1 MRQHGRMRAAPT
13 VLHLDLDAFY
23 AAVEQRDKPS
33 LRGKPVI
40 VGGLGPRGVV
50 ATASYEARA
59 FGVGSA
65 MPMSQARAL
74 CPHAAFL
81 AGRFDAY
88 RAASIIVMDVL
99 HELSPITEPIS
110 LDESFV
116 DLAGRCDVQDSAAVR
131 KLAAQLKADVHAA
144 TGLRASVGAG
154 TSKLIAKI
162 ASDLDKPDGLR
173 VVEPGTERALLD
185 PMPVS
190 RLWTV
195 GPATAQRLRG
205 LGVHTI
211 AELTAVTEEE
221 LIGLLGRA
229 HGRLLTRLARA
240 EDDRPVTANR
250 ESKSISVEDTFER
263 DVIDRAALLE
273 VLDRMAARVAARLRE
288 TGLSGRTVT
297 IKVRHPD
304 FTTISRSA
312 TLAGPSDD
320 VRTLGAT
327 ARRLFAEVDT
337 TDGIRLL
344 GVGAAGLTDW
354 TQQDLFEATEPEPEP
369 QVEPEPAAATGRR
382 AWRAGQDV
390 RHAEHGPG
398 WVWGAGLGRVT
409 VRFETRDSPV
419 PGPVRTFAADD
430 PALTCGSPADEP
442 EQAATSEAH

>member
-1 MRQHGRMRAAPT
+1 MRAAPT
-13 VLHLDLDAFY
+13 VLHLDLDAFF

-50 ATASYEARA
+50 STASYEART

-81 AGRFDAY
+81 SVRFDAY
-88 RAASIIVMDVL
+88 RAASDIVMGLL
-99 HELSPITEPIS
+99 HELSPIYEPLS

-116 DLAGRCDVQDSAAVR
+116 DLGVRTDAHDTAAVR
-131 KLAAQLKADVHAA
+131 ALASRLKDDVYAA

-154 TSKLIAKI
+154 TSKLVAKI
-162 ASDLDKPDGLR
+162 ASDLDKPDGLL

-185 PMPVS
+185 PMPVR

-195 GPATAQRLRG
+195 GPSTEQRLRG
-205 LGVHTI
+205 IGVHTV
-211 AELTAVTEEE
+211 AELAAVDEEE
-221 LIGLLGRA
+221 LIALLGQA
-229 HGRLLTRLARA
+229 HGRLLARLARA
-240 EDDRPVTANR
+240 DDDRPVTANR

-263 DVIDRAALLE
+263 DVIDRALLLE
-273 VLDRMAARVAARLRE
+273 ILDRMAARVAARLRE
-288 TGLSGRTVT
+288 HGLSGRTVT
-297 IKVRHPD
+297 IKVRKPD
-304 FTTISRSA
+304 FRTITRSA

-320 VRTLGAT
+320 VRAVAAT

-344 GVGAAGLTDW
+344 GVGVAGLTDW
-354 TQQDLFEATEPEPEP
+354 TQQDLFESTEPEPVLVDEP
-369 QVEPEPAAATGRR
+369 DPEPTDAPPRR
-382 AWRAGQDV
+382 AWRPGQDV
-390 RHAEHGPG
+390 RHTQHGPG

-409 VRFETRDSPV
+409 VRFETRHSPE
-419 PGPVRTFAADD
+419 PGKVRTFAVDD
-430 PALTCGSPADEP
+430 PQLVDGTIQDES
-442 EQAATSEAH
+442 EQLSLSGPQ

>member
-1 MRQHGRMRAAPT
+1 MRAAPT
-13 VLHLDLDAFY
+13 VLHLDLDAFF

-50 ATASYEARA
+50 ATASYEART

-81 AGRFDAY
+81 TVRFDAY
-88 RAASIIVMDVL
+88 RAASEIVMALL
-99 HELSPITEPIS
+99 HELSPIYEPLS

-116 DLAGRCDVQDSAAVR
+116 DLAARPDVADATAVR
-131 KLAAQLKADVHAA
+131 ALAAKLKNDVHDA

-185 PMPVS
+185 PMPIR

-195 GPATAQRLRG
+195 GPATEQRLRG
-205 LGVHTI
+205 IGVHTI
-211 AELTAVTEEE
+211 ADLAAVAEQE
-221 LIGLLGRA
+221 LIALLGQA
-229 HGRLLTRLARA
+229 HGRLLHRLSRA

-263 DVIDRAALLE
+263 DVIDRALLLE
-273 VLDRMAARVAARLRE
+273 ILDRMAGRVAARLRE

-297 IKVRHPD
+297 IKVRKPD
-304 FTTISRSA
+304 FGTITRSA
-312 TLAGPSDD
+312 TLPGPSDD
-320 VRTLGAT
+320 VRTIAAT
-327 ARRLFAEVDT
+327 ARRLFTEVDT

-354 TQQDLFEATEPEPEP
+354 TQQDLFEATEPEPMAEEDP
-369 QVEPEPAAATGRR
+369 EPEPVEDAPRR
-382 AWRAGQDV
+382 AWRAGQDI
-390 RHAEHGPG
+390 RHTAHGPG

-409 VRFETRDSPV
+409 VRFETRDSPT
-419 PGPVRTFAADD
+419 PGPVRTFVQDD
-430 PALTCGSPADEP
+430 PDLSPGNSSVPLVPRGEDEGR
-442 EQAATSEAH
+442 TSLR

>member
-1 MRQHGRMRAAPT
+1 MRAAPT

-88 RAASIIVMDVL
+88 RAASAIVMDLL

-116 DLAGRCDVQDSAAVR
+116 DLAGRPDVSDSEAVR
-131 KLAAQLKADVHAA
+131 TLAARLKTDVHAA

-185 PMPVS
+185 PMPIS
-190 RLWTV
+190 KLWSV

-205 LGVHTI
+205 IGVHTI
-211 AELTAVTEEE
+211 GELAAVGEAE
-221 LIGLLGRA
+221 LIGLLGQA
-229 HGRLLTRLARA
+229 HGRLLARLARA
-240 EDDRPVTANR
+240 EDDRPVSAHR

-273 VLDRMAARVAARLRE
+273 VLDRMAGRVAARLRAAR
-288 TGLSGRTVT
+288 LSGRTVT
-297 IKVRHPD
+297 IKVRAAD
-304 FTTISRSA
+304 FTTITRSA

-320 VRTLGAT
+320 VRTLAAT

-354 TQQDLFEATEPEPEP
+354 TQQDLFEATEPEPAD
-369 QVEPEPAAATGRR
+369 VGPEPAARSDR
-382 AWRAGQDV
+382 PAWRAGQDV
-390 RHAEHGPG
+390 RHAEYGPG

-409 VRFETRDSPV
+409 VRFETRDSPG
-419 PGPVRTFAADD
+419 PGPVRTFDADD
-430 PALTCGSPADEP
+430 PALTCGSGPDEA

>member
-1 MRQHGRMRAAPT
+1 MRQHGPMRAAPT
-13 VLHLDLDAFY
+13 VLHLDLDAFF
-23 AAVEQRDKPS
+23 ASVEQRDKPS

-50 ATASYEARA
+50 STASYEARV

-81 AGRFDAY
+81 TVRFDAY
-88 RAASIIVMDVL
+88 RVASDIVMGLL
-99 HELSPITEPIS
+99 HELSPITEPLS

-116 DLAGRCDVQDSAAVR
+116 DLAGRPDVPDSAAVR
-131 KLAAQLKADVHAA
+131 ALAARLKDDV
-144 TGLRASVGAG
+144 LRASVGAG

-185 PMPVS
+185 PMPVH

-205 LGVHTI
+205 IGVHTI
-211 AELTAVTEEE
+211 AELAAVAEDE
-221 LIGLLGRA
+221 LIGMLGQA
-229 HGRLLTRLARA
+229 HGRMLARLARA
-240 EDDRPVTANR
+240 QDDRPVTANR

-263 DVIDRAALLE
+263 DVIDRALLLE
-273 VLDRMAARVAARLRE
+273 ILDRMAGRVAARLRE

-297 IKVRHPD
+297 IKVRRPD
-304 FTTISRSA
+304 FTTITRSA
-312 TLAGPSDD
+312 TLPGPSDD
-320 VRTLGAT
+320 VRTFAAT
-327 ARRLFAEVDT
+327 ARRLFTEVDT

-354 TQQDLFEATEPEPEP
+354 TQQDLFEATEPEPDP
-369 QVEPEPAAATGRR
+369 EPEPEPGTVSIHRV
-382 AWRAGQDV
+382 WRAGQDV
-390 RHAEHGPG
+390 RHTTLGPG

-419 PGPVRTFAADD
+419 PGPVRTFTADD
-430 PALTCGSPADEP
+430 PELSPGPRPDEP
-442 EQAATSEAH
+442 EQDATSEAH

>member
-13 VLHLDLDAFY
+13 VLHLDLDAFF

-50 ATASYEARA
+50 STASYEARV

-81 AGRFDAY
+81 TVRFDAY
-88 RAASIIVMDVL
+88 RAASEIVMGLL
-99 HELSPITEPIS
+99 HELSPITEPLS

-116 DLAGRCDVQDSAAVR
+116 DLAARGDVADSAAVR
-131 KLAAQLKADVHAA
+131 ELASRLKDDVYAA

-185 PMPVS
+185 PMPIR
-190 RLWTV
+190 RLWTI
-195 GPATAQRLRG
+195 GPATAVRLRG
-205 LGVHTI
+205 IGVHTV
-211 AELTAVTEEE
+211 AELAEVAEE
-221 LIGLLGRA
+221 A
-229 HGRLLTRLARA
+229 HGRLLARLARA
-240 EDDRPVTANR
+240 DDDRPVTANR

-263 DVIDRAALLE
+263 DVIDRALLLE
-273 VLDRMAARVAARLRE
+273 ILDRMAGRVAGRLRE
-288 TGLSGRTVT
+288 TGLSGRTVI
-297 IKVRHPD
+297 IKVRRPD
-304 FTTISRSA
+304 FSTSTRSA

-320 VRTLGAT
+320 VRTIAAT
-327 ARRLFAEVDT
+327 ARRLFSEVDT
-337 TDGIRLL
+337 SDGIRLL

-354 TQQDLFEATEPEPEP
+354 TQQDLFEATEPEPILDP
-369 QVEPEPAAATGRR
+369 EPEASAAEPRPH
-382 AWRAGQDV
+382 WRAGQDV
-390 RHAEHGPG
+390 RHTEHGPG

-409 VRFETRDSPV
+409 VRFETRESTT
-419 PGPVRTFAADD
+419 PGKVRTFAADD
-430 PALTCGSPADEP
+430 PAL
-442 EQAATSEAH
+442 AH